1 LIVAIFSL
9 QDGRW
14 AGSWQGQG
22 QIKIEGDEVGGKGT
36 LQMSVVSNGTRSQQ
50 QQWQQK
56 EEFSKGEELIGST
69 HGLDHSAN

>member
-1 LIVAIFSL
+1 MIVAIFSH

-14 AGSWQGQG
+14 AGSGQGQG
-22 QIKIEGDEVGGKGT
+22 QIKIEGDEVEGKGT

-56 EEFSKGEELIGST
+56 EEF
-69 HGLDHSAN
+69 